1 MNSYHPCPLLIFQ
14 LLCIQ
19 VGPRAAF
26 FPIFMRLVT
35 SQGPGHNVSS
45 QVAHSV
51 KQFLEFLWSW
61 QPITNKLEMAPKFKQ
76 FFFHFS
82 FFSGL
87 LKSSFCRR
95 EEKKGSGKKERVSS
109 HTKIV
114 HKTGLLSFLQL
125 LPITCQD
132 SEVMTSQGQ
141 NTQKSGKRQPCLIH
155 GPF

>member
-1 MNSYHPCPLLIFQ
+1 
-14 LLCIQ
+14 
-19 VGPRAAF
+19 
-26 FPIFMRLVT
+26 MRLVT

-114 HKTGLLSFLQL
+114 HKTGLFSFLQL

-132 SEVMTSQGQ
+132 SEVMTSQCE
-141 NTQKSGKRQPCLIH
+141 NNNKTLDLMTCVWCLL
-155 GPF
+155 GAFQFCRKQQLPLLTYACPLNSK

>member
-1 MNSYHPCPLLIFQ
+1 MTRSRFQEILL
-14 LLCIQ
+14 
-19 VGPRAAF
+19 
-26 FPIFMRLVT
+26 RLVA
-35 SQGPGHNVSS
+35 SQGPGNNVSS
-45 QVAHSV
+45 QVTNSV

-114 HKTGLLSFLQL
+114 HKTGLFSFLQL

-141 NTQKSGKRQPCLIH
+141 NTQKSGKRQPC
-155 GPF
+155 F